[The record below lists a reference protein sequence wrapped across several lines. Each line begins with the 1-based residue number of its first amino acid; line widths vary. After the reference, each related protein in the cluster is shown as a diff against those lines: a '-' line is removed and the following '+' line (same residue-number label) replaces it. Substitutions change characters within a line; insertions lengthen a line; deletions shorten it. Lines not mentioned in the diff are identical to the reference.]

1 MPPSCVRDGCLLT
14 PILDFTIQNYAT
26 RLCAA
31 REPAVGR
38 CNRPG
43 LLALVHY
50 DHVGHCGRFRLDRR
64 PPGRPARRPRS
75 RLGTRP
81 SPMAAPAIGPGLLA
95 AHLPG
100 SCRVSGAVQGAAV
113 HRRGS
118 AKHMR
123 PLVGAVR
130 PLQPPARQQ
139 RGGSHRG
146 FRHFSMDPFP
156 LQISIHSVRFESRRA
171 IARRPHF
178 DVTLRPL
185 VRGC

>member
-1 MPPSCVRDGCLLT
+1 MPMARRHPADDAHQLQIFLYKFL
-14 PILDFTIQNYAT
+14 PLF
-26 RLCAA
+26 CAA

-38 CNRPG
+38 CNRPK
-43 LLALVHY
+43 LLALVHD
-50 DHVGHCGRFRLDRR
+50 DHVGHPGRFRPDLR
-64 PPGRPARRPRS
+64 PSGRPARRPRS
-75 RLGTRP
+75 HLGTRP

-100 SCRVSGAVQGAAV
+100 SCRVAGAVQGAAV

-139 RGGSHRG
+139 RVAARIAG
-146 FRHFSMDPFP
+146 FVIFP
-156 LQISIHSVRFESRRA
+156 YSLCLYIIH
-171 IARRPHF
+171 
-178 DVTLRPL
+178 T
-185 VRGC
+185 